1 MMLMLFREV
10 LATFKGSG
18 GKAKGKVCP
27 NGHVMQPSWDIC
39 PYCQQMQEAM
49 MRQGGAGGGGGGG
62 GATMMA
68 MGGGGGGGGGGMANM
83 APAGGT
89 VMVNASSIGSGGG
102 GGGGGG
108 GGSQDK
114 SREVCGWLVA
124 LNGQHK
130 GEDFRLRVGKNVI
143 GTAADCDIVLSDKK
157 LSRKHATIRFE
168 GGEFQI
174 ADLDSS
180 NGTHVNDE
188 KVQKHDLIDNDIV
201 KLGDIE
207 FEFKCRAMR
216 ARRE

>member
-1 MMLMLFREV
+1 MMLQVFREV
-10 LATFKGSG
+10 LAAFKGGG

-39 PYCQQMQEAM
+39 PYCQQMQDAM
-49 MRQGGAGGGGGGG
+49 ARGGAAGGGGGGAG
-62 GATMMA
+62 HGMGAP
-68 MGGGGGGGGGGMANM
+68 GGGGMDMGMM
-83 APAGGT
+83 AAGGGT
-89 VMVNASSIGSGGG
+89 VMVNASELSNSGAEKGRGS
-102 GGGGGG
+102 
-108 GGSQDK
+108 SDK

-130 GEDFRLRVGKNVI
+130 GEDFRLRIGKNVI

-157 LSRKHATIRFE
+157 LSRKHATIRYE

-188 KVQKHDLIDNDIV
+188 KVQKHDLIDNDII

>member
-1 MMLMLFREV
+1 MFIQIFREV
-10 LATFKGSG
+10 IGLFQGRQKT
-18 GKAKGKVCP
+18 KGKVCP

-49 MRQGGAGGGGGGG
+49 MKGGGGVGG
-62 GATMMA
+62 GADLPMPP
-68 MGGGGGGGGGGMANM
+68 GG
-83 APAGGT
+83 GGT
-89 VMVNASSIGSGGG
+89 VMVNVGSGGGGSGGG
-102 GGGGGG
+102 GG
-108 GGSQDK
+108 SKDK

-130 GEDFRLRVGKNVI
+130 GEDFRIRVGKNVI
-143 GTAADCDIVLSDKK
+143 GTAADCEIVLSDKK
-157 LSRKHATIRFE
+157 LSRKHATIRYE

-188 KVQKHDLIDNDIV
+188 KVQKHDLIDNDII

-216 ARRE
+216 AHRE